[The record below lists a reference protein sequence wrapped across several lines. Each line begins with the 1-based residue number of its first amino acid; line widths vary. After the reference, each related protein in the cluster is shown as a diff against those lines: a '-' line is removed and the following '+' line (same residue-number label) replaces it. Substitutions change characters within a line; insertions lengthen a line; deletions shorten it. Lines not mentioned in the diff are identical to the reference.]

1 MMSSTFNIDDII
13 SSSTKIPTK
22 LIFRLL
28 QLLSFE
34 KMPKS
39 GKRWFHLRENFQVEA
54 EIGHD
59 QLFEGLISRMISKNE
74 LERPSANQIACWGPF
89 KTEVSRRK
97 ESLIQMLEAER
108 SKNEELEKE
117 IEKLNQSAFSANLSQ
132 LSNN

>member
-1 MMSSTFNIDDII
+1 M
-13 SSSTKIPTK
+13 K

-39 GKRWFHLRENFQVEA
+39 GKRWFQLRENYQVEA

-59 QLFEGLISRMISKNE
+59 QLFEGLISKMISKNE
-74 LERPSANQIACWGPF
+74 LERPSANQIASWGPF

>member
-1 MMSSTFNIDDII
+1 
-13 SSSTKIPTK
+13 
-22 LIFRLL
+22 
-28 QLLSFE
+28 
-34 KMPKS
+34 MPKS
-39 GKRWFHLRENFQVEA
+39 GKRWFQLRENYQVEV
-54 EIGHD
+54 EIGYD

-117 IEKLNQSAFSANLSQ
+117 IEKLNQSALSGNLSQ
-132 LSNN
+132 LSNS